1 MQKNKKF
8 SCYNDGVVNIYRP
21 KESDKQTNF
30 SATKNVTSL
39 DDMEYIV
46 KLAYEE
52 AAKREQDIDFANQN
66 DFTLSLKVKTRLF
79 KPVDNKCM
87 AVIDGYLYS
96 VSHIDKNR
104 SEMWL
109 YLQGVRSL
117 DS

>member
-1 MQKNKKF
+1 MQKKNKF
-8 SCYNDGVVNIYRP
+8 SCYNDGVVKIYRP
-21 KESDKQTNF
+21 KESDKQTTF
-30 SATKNVTSL
+30 TATKNVTSL

-46 KLAYEE
+46 KLDYEE

-66 DFTLSLKVKTRLF
+66 DFTLSLKVKTRLY

-87 AVIDGYLYS
+87 AVIDNYLYS
-96 VSHIDKNR
+96 VSHTDKNR

>member
-21 KESDKQTNF
+21 KTSEKKTNF
-30 SATKNVTSL
+30 SAATNVTSL
-39 DDMEYIV
+39 DDMEHIV

-52 AAKREQDIDFANQN
+52 ASKREQDIEFANQN
-66 DFTLSLKVKTRLF
+66 DFTLSLKVKTRLY
-79 KPVDNKCM
+79 KLVDNKCM
-87 AVIDGYLYS
+87 AVVDNYLYS
-96 VSHIDKNR
+96 VSHVDKNR